1 MIILLHDFISH
12 PGQNIYV
19 LSFISSTYI
28 NYWNSL
34 PFPFSKYQFHL
45 LWNLCCQLSHIHYFF
60 NSNKNYWNSLPL
72 PFSKHQLHFLWNLC
86 SRQAR
91 RGHRRRGTPARCHM
105 FMPRPARRGPAG
117 APGAQALGAG
127 SLPTAVVGEDDDTAS
142 TAVARARWRSQIL
155 QLRSPCKIKFTT

>member
-1 MIILLHDFISH
+1 MISLVT
-12 PGQNIYV
+12 QNINV

-34 PFPFSKYQFHL
+34 PFPFSKHQFHL
-45 LWNLCCQLSHIHYFF
+45 LWNLYCQLSHIHYFF
-60 NSNKNYWNSLPL
+60 NSHKNYWNSLPF
-72 PFSKHQLHFLWNLC
+72 PFSKHQLHFLSNLC

-105 FMPRPARRGPAG
+105 SMPRPARRGPAG

-127 SLPTAVVGEDDDTAS
+127 SLPWWARTTTRRAQPSPVPGG
-142 TAVARARWRSQIL
+142 VARS
-155 QLRSPCKIKFTT
+155 CNCVFHVK